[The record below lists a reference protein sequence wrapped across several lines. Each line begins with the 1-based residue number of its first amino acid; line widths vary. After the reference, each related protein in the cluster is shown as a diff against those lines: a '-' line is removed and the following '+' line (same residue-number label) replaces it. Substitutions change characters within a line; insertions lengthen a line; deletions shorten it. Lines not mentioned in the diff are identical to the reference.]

1 MPLIDVDQILPGMV
15 LSKNVND
22 TSGRL
27 LLQAHT
33 TLNEKHIRILRTWG
47 VYQIS
52 VVGAEQAQASEAATR
67 PTIVSIQQTIDQ
79 LFSSANRE
87 HPAMQAIY
95 QLALAQ
101 AMRLAQKGLA

>member
-33 TLNEKHIRILRTWG
+33 TLNEKHIRVLRSWG
-47 VYQIS
+47 IYQITVAGTS
-52 VVGAEQAQASEAATR
+52 HPSSSESIAKPSCAT
-67 PTIVSIQQTIDQ
+67 VQQQIDSA
-79 LFSSANRE
+79 FSATNRD

-95 QLALAQ
+95 DLALAY
-101 AMRLAQKGLA
+101 AARHAQ